1 MDFSRFSTI
10 SFDCYGTLI
19 EWEAGILPA
28 LRALLARHNC
38 LQPDATILELYGEF
52 EAEAESGPYRSY
64 RAVLESVVERF
75 GKRLG
80 FEPSARELRVLH
92 ESLPSWPPFADA
104 ASALRQLK
112 TRYKLAVVSNIDDDL
127 FAETAD
133 HLGVKFD
140 AVITA
145 QHAQSYKPST
155 NNFQLALAALGVTP
169 DRLLHAGQS
178 IYHDVLPA
186 QSLGIA
192 TVWVNRRSARPG
204 VGAVRAAAGKPDL
217 EVPDLQTL
225 AALATK

>member
-19 EWEAGILPA
+19 EWEAGILPT
-28 LRALLARHNC
+28 LRALLSRHHC
-38 LQPDATILELYGEF
+38 LQPDATIVELYGEF
-52 EAEAESGPYRSY
+52 EAEAESGPYRNY

-75 GKRLG
+75 GSRLG
-80 FEPSARELRVLH
+80 FQPTANELRALH
-92 ESLPSWPPFADA
+92 ESLPSWPPFADT
-104 ASALRQLK
+104 ASALRQLQR
-112 TRYKLAVVSNIDDDL
+112 RYQLAVISNIDDDL
-127 FAETAD
+127 FAETAKR
-133 HLGVKFD
+133 LGVTFN

-145 QHAQSYKPST
+145 QQAQSYKPSIH
-155 NNFQLALAALGVTP
+155 NFQLALRKLEVTP

-178 IYHDVLPA
+178 IYHDVVPA
-186 QSLGIA
+186 HSLGIA

-225 AALATK
+225 AALAT